1 MDIPL
6 SDPRHPIWS
15 YGRDTIQTLLIAGA
29 IVVVCQDL
37 SGDELVKV
45 LIAAGGIFGPS
56 ALLRKLRNKKD
67 EADKGDK

>member
-15 YGRDTIQTLLIAGA
+15 YGRDAIQTFIIAVA

-56 ALLRKLRNKKD
+56 ALLRKMRNKKAAEEGKD
-67 EADKGDK
+67 E